1 MKPRVI
7 VLGEKPQGVS
17 WLKMLIE
24 SDLFDIIGG
33 VPRKGYKNAWW
44 GSDEFEL
51 ILKDQKISIFR
62 RDDIKNLDYDII
74 WSLMYGYIID
84 PFLIKKARWFGLNLH
99 ESPLP
104 RFRGCNGFSHSII
117 ENDITYGTTFQILG
131 KELDS
136 GGIIDQEIFPIMV
149 DETSKELY
157 ERTKAIS
164 NIVFK
169 RNMERISQRNFS
181 VRSINVEN
189 EEIRNRSSLS
199 EMKDLSR
206 YSGNSFRNIVR
217 ALDFIPFEP
226 AYSWEGGKK
235 FYYFI
240 NNSYNRLHHP
250 GGPRLIIKMQEDEY
264 KQIYPLF
271 IPEYSWLK

>member
-181 VRSINVEN
+181 GRCACC
-189 EEIRNRSSLS
+189 
-199 EMKDLSR
+199 SR
-206 YSGNSFRNIVR
+206 FSG
-217 ALDFIPFEP
+217 
-226 AYSWEGGKK
+226 
-235 FYYFI
+235 
-240 NNSYNRLHHP
+240 
-250 GGPRLIIKMQEDEY
+250 
-264 KQIYPLF
+264 
-271 IPEYSWLK
+271 